1 MVSTTDCGSVRTGS
15 NPVSHPTLRRAKT
28 SLSKTAERFSLAQ
41 GVVSKRAVVCFR
53 RVRRTTTINSMWH
66 VYIIR
71 CSDDSLYT
79 GVTTDVSR
87 RVKAHNEKS
96 GGSYTRI
103 RTPVKLVYKESH
115 PTQSSA
121 LKREAQIKKWSRA
134 KKLARIKGNI
144 EALSNLAKSR
154 D

>member
-1 MVSTTDCGSVRTGS
+1 M
-15 NPVSHPTLRRAKT
+15 
-28 SLSKTAERFSLAQ
+28 SKAIVILTCRP
-41 GVVSKRAVVCFR
+41 
-53 RVRRTTTINSMWH
+53 RRTTTIDYMWH
-66 VYIIR
+66 VYIIQ
-71 CSDDSLYT
+71 CSDNSLYT

-103 RTPVKLVYKESH
+103 RAPVKLVYQE
-115 PTQSSA
+115 PQPDQSSA

-134 KKLARIKGNI
+134 KKLARIKGDI
-144 EALSNLAKSR
+144 KTLFTLAKSR